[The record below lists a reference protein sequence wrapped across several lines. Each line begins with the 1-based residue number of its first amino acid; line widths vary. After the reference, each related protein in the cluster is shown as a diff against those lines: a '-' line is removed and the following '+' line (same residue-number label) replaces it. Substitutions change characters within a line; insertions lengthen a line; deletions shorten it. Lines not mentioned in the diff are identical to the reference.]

1 MSVSYWQRVKQ
12 RTIKDLDAI
21 LDDTIDIAREHAEAD
36 RFFAT
41 LINPPSFTGDDNYEL
56 RYDKDFEQNCIILAE
71 YTRQPVKSLTV
82 KEYFTLVQYYN
93 KVKSKK

>member
-1 MSVSYWQRVKQ
+1 MKQ
-12 RTIKDLDAI
+12 RTIKELDSI
-21 LDDTIDIAREHAEAD
+21 IDSTIDMAKENEDAN

-56 RYDKDFEQNCIILAE
+56 RYDKDFEQNCIVLAE
-71 YTRQPVKSLTV
+71 YTRQPVKTLTV

-93 KVKSKK
+93 KVKGKK

>member
-1 MSVSYWQRVKQ
+1 MKQ
-12 RTIKDLDAI
+12 RTIKELDA
-21 LDDTIDIAREHAEAD
+21 LIDGTDATEAIADANK
-36 RFFAT
+36 FFAT

-71 YTRQPVKSLTV
+71 FVRQPVKTLTV

-93 KVKSKK
+93 MKHKK